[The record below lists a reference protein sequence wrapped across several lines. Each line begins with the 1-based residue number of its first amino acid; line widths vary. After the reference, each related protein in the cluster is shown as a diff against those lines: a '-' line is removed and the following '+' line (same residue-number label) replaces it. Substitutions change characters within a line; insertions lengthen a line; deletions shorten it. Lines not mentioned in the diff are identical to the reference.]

1 MNFINEDIFKNIK
14 MRHILDKSIKIT
26 STLNYLINDWQ
37 KDFSYNQFDY
47 NDLISYLYCLL
58 PRNIYIKIL
67 NKNISGRLI
76 NILGN
81 CKNFKFSIKLLNDNN
96 FYCLSLTDEEENLNK
111 DLINNL
117 QIFLSNKKE
126 NLFKNNNIEL
136 INSNKWVEFY
146 SERYFLTKCL
156 IDRIQ
161 LESSYYLSLIK
172 EMINNGIKYSK
183 KENNISFS
191 NKLKEDK
198 KKIKTLEVNV
208 IHPDFISEF
217 KTYSFN
223 QNNLINL
230 IDKRKQYVYSILP
243 KLNFMIRSIEYS
255 FFKNNKNITP
265 SEIKNEWKENK
276 IKRIIW
282 NELLFNNYGIRKRIK
297 EYKISI

>member
-96 FYCLSLTDEEENLNK
+96 FYCLSLTDEEGNLNK